1 MSSLIR
7 KGSFVSLKPYYSL
20 SETQDAYLQLG
31 MSIQEALLQ
40 ERLRYAIPIELG
52 DPRSIFKCSQRKP
65 ELAAQVDAL
74 PNEVHVKEVKSVNA
88 DGSEL
93 TGHQSI
99 EDCLYV
105 RHSQINQAV
114 SGKTLYA
121 HTLETFEGDVVN
133 LWSSETA
140 SNEWWPTIWLEPI
153 ELGYV
158 IDLDEHWMEGFL
170 AKGQIS
176 TKEFVSVTGERPDLG
191 PKSECQWVEVFK
203 FGVTRPDRASKAI
216 LLWGN
221 RLANEKGRVPTA
233 DEVKEFMIANQASI
247 PLTEKG
253 TTLFID
259 GQRVTERQFP
269 TRYDNLRSWET
280 HK

>member
-40 ERLRYAIPIELG
+40 DRLRYAIPIELG

-105 RHSQINQAV
+105 RHSQIRQAV

-121 HTLETFEGDVVN
+121 HTLETFEGDLVN

-153 ELGYV
+153 ELGHV

-176 TKEFVSVTGERPDLG
+176 TKEFVSATGERPELDK
-191 PKSECQWVEVFK
+191 KSERQQVEVFK
-203 FGVTRPDRASKAI
+203 FDVTQPDRAAKAM
-216 LLWGN
+216 LTWGN
-221 RLANEKGRVPTA
+221 RLAFEKGRVPTA
-233 DEVKEFMIANQASI
+233 DELKEFMIENQASI
-247 PLTEKG
+247 PLIQED

-269 TRYDNLRSWET
+269 TRYDNLRSWKT

>member
-20 SETQDAYLQLG
+20 SEIQDAYLQLG

-74 PNEVHVKEVKSVNA
+74 PNEVHVKEVKSVHA

-105 RHSQINQAV
+105 RHSQIRQAV

-121 HTLETFEGDVVN
+121 YTLETFDGDLVN
-133 LWSSETA
+133 LWGSETA
-140 SNEWWPTIWLEPI
+140 TDEWWPTVWLEPI
-153 ELGYV
+153 ELGHV
-158 IDLDEHWMEGFL
+158 IDLDEHWMEGCL
-170 AKGQIS
+170 AKGRIS
-176 TKEFVSVTGERPDLG
+176 TKEFVSATGERPELDK
-191 PKSECQWVEVFK
+191 KSERQQVEVFK
-203 FGVTRPDRASKAI
+203 FHKSQPDRAAKAM
-216 LLWGN
+216 LTWGN

-233 DEVKEFMIANQASI
+233 DELKEFMIENQASI
-247 PLTEKG
+247 PLIQEG

-269 TRYDNLRSWET
+269 TRYDNLRSWKT

>member
-20 SETQDAYLQLG
+20 SEIQDAYLQLG

-40 ERLRYAIPIELG
+40 ERLRYAVPIKLG
-52 DPRSIFKCSQRKP
+52 DQRSIFKCSQRKP
-65 ELAAQVDAL
+65 ELAAQVDTL
-74 PNEVHVKEVKSVNA
+74 PYEVHVQEVKSVNA

-93 TGHQSI
+93 TGYQSI

-105 RHSQINQAV
+105 RHSQIRQAV

-121 HTLETFEGDVVN
+121 HTLETFEGDLVN

-140 SNEWWPTIWLEPI
+140 SNEWWPTVWLEPI
-153 ELGYV
+153 ELGHV

-170 AKGQIS
+170 ATGQIS
-176 TKEFVSVTGERPDLG
+176 TREFVSVTGERPELDS
-191 PKSECQWVEVFK
+191 KSEHQWAEVFK
-203 FGVTRPDRASKAI
+203 FDVTQPDRASKAM

-221 RLANEKGRVPTA
+221 RLANEKGRVPTV
-233 DEVKEFMIANQASI
+233 DELKEFMIEHQASI
-247 PLTEKG
+247 PLTQEG

-259 GQRVTERQFP
+259 DQRVSERQFP
-269 TRYDNLRSWET
+269 DKYKKLRSWQT
-280 HK
+280 GK

>member
-1 MSSLIR
+1 M
-7 KGSFVSLKPYYSL
+7 SLKPYYSL
-20 SETQDAYLQLG
+20 SEIQNAYMQLG

-52 DPRSIFKCSQRKP
+52 DPRFIFKCSQRKS

-74 PNEVHVKEVKSVNA
+74 PYQVNVKEVKSVNA
-88 DGSEL
+88 DGSQL
-93 TGHQSI
+93 TGYHSI

-105 RHSQINQAV
+105 KHSQIRQAI

-121 HTLETFEGDVVN
+121 HTLETFEGDLVN

-140 SNEWWPTIWLEPI
+140 SNEWWPTVWLEPI
-153 ELGYV
+153 ELGQV
-158 IDLDEHWMEGFL
+158 IDLDEHSMEGYL
-170 AKGQIS
+170 AKGKIS
-176 TKEFVSVTGERPDLG
+176 TKEFVSVTGERPELDK
-191 PKSECQWVEVFK
+191 KSERQQVEVFK
-203 FGVTRPDRASKAI
+203 FHKSQPDRAAKAM
-216 LLWGN
+216 LTWGN
-221 RLANEKGRVPTA
+221 RLAFEKGRVPTA
-233 DEVKEFMIANQASI
+233 DELKEFMIENQASI
-247 PLTEKG
+247 PLIQEG

-269 TRYDNLRSWET
+269 TRYDNLRSWQT